1 MQGRKW
7 SFTAFALVNWNI
19 EFHDKI
25 PRQIGLL
32 WKSVMA
38 RMLYQL
44 KFIHGNPHTNTMVSG
59 GRAFGRCLGHEAS
72 PS

>member
-38 RMLYQL
+38 RMLYPL
-44 KFIHGNPHTNTMVSG
+44 KIHTWKSSH
-59 GRAFGRCLGHEAS
+59 
-72 PS
+72 